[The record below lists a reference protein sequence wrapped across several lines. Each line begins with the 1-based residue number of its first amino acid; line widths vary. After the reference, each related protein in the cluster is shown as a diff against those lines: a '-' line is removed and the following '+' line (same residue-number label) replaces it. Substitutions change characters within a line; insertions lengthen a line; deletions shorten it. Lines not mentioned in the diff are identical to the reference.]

1 MSAQPPSNPPAQ
13 GAAPTPPPGPE
24 NQGIPYTL
32 RRIQM
37 IDAVILSAIIA
48 VFAITY
54 EVRDEVRD
62 MRAEREAEEKV
73 EAENPPIRREQFA
86 YTVKAIWDQL
96 KVVSDRVTELEDDA
110 EAE

>member
-1 MSAQPPSNPPAQ
+1 MSEQEKP
-13 GAAPTPPPGPE
+13 AAPADAQ
-24 NQGIPYTL
+24 NQGIPYQL

-62 MRAEREAEEKV
+62 MRAQRDAEEKV
-73 EAENPPIRREQFA
+73 EAENPPIRRAQFE
-86 YTVKAIWDQL
+86 YTVKAVWDQI
-96 KVVSDRVTELEDDA
+96 KAVSDRVTEVEGK
-110 EAE
+110 EQE

>member
-1 MSAQPPSNPPAQ
+1 MTEQQ
-13 GAAPTPPPGPE
+13 KPE
-24 NQGIPYTL
+24 SEGGQNQGIPYQL

-37 IDAVILSAIIA
+37 IDAIILSAIIA

-62 MRAEREAEEKV
+62 MRAQRDAEEKV

-86 YTVKAIWDQL
+86 YTVKAMWDQL
-96 KVVSDRVTELEDDA
+96 KAVSDRVTEMED
-110 EAE
+110 EKQE